1 MAPGSGVPP
10 IASGGRHARYRGSVA
25 RITTYHL
32 LLYAI
37 VTGAVATAAGLLTA
51 TFWTLPFTPYTVWI
65 WTTGILVVLAGL
77 CAPPVIRRALRA
89 AERVSALRRER
100 RFAHPFG
107 K

>member
-1 MAPGSGVPP
+1 M
-10 IASGGRHARYRGSVA
+10 A

-65 WTTGILVVLAGL
+65 WTTGILVVVAGL
-77 CAPPVIRRALRA
+77 LAPPVIWWVLRAGDRARAAARRRRAGLSR
-89 AERVSALRRER
+89 
-100 RFAHPFG
+100 
-107 K
+107 